1 MRFKDVSRSV
11 HTRKVTVTTIK
22 QPAKKIRF
30 LCLRSLSNPSFSVMT
45 GDVQPFDPQKLRE
58 DGDHSAQATFIS
70 EGSAA
75 LKPNYFDTAYD
86 GIVSALEQP
95 ESGTEVTYSE
105 GTRGLFPLLYCELS
119 DFLNIF
125 SVVYKPLSSLD
136 YDISTPSGEL
146 GWIGKWHSHVN
157 DDRLIPHA
165 DSSWKRN

>member
-1 MRFKDVSRSV
+1 
-11 HTRKVTVTTIK
+11 
-22 QPAKKIRF
+22 
-30 LCLRSLSNPSFSVMT
+30 MT